1 MRPIKLTMNAF
12 GPFVNQAEIDFS
24 LIDRDGIFLVTGQTG
39 AGKTTIFDAIT
50 FALYGSASGSTR
62 ESDTFRSDFAS
73 PKEETYV
80 EFTFELNLEHY
91 TIRRSPK
98 YLRDGYKTENKHQ
111 ATLTLPNG
119 SIVDGLADVEAQV
132 MRIIGLSESQ
142 FRQIVMIAQGEFTK
156 LLFAESKVKE
166 VIFRK
171 IFSTEIYN
179 QITEELKSRSSALKI
194 EMSNKEAA
202 LDEIYNGLVVSHD
215 PELESLLLQKRKQAS
230 LILSK
235 LNTLNEAD
243 SEKQKEFKK
252 TLDLLEKNIHLQI
265 STIEQC
271 KAINND
277 FAEREQLQKRLNEL
291 LAQGSVI
298 AELSGRIEKAQRAS
312 LVNQFYSA
320 YQKDS
325 AHTKRVYQLNIELN
339 AKQDTLNLTQ
349 KEVEQQFAQ
358 ISTQYLKKPAI
369 DENINLLNQLLRDI
383 ERKAALSI
391 QLQQSIRSAKE
402 QTLLETNIL
411 TEKSLIEA
419 SLRLAET
426 ELKTGPQ
433 LHQDRYKTETEI
445 TVLNQQINQLNE
457 AKKKLRDFQ
466 AAQVLYNQEMQH
478 LQAIESKWIQKN
490 NTYNEAE
497 SLLRL
502 SEIGIIANMLMP
514 NEPCPVCGSL
524 DHPHPAMRAEG
535 ALSQQE
541 LEGLKE
547 EVNSAQKER
556 EKQFTLTQEQKSNV
570 MSLQSVLGQYALTVT
585 LDESIDVKITDTE
598 AQRSALITHAEEL
611 KLKLTEIQQKL
622 IQLEQLE
629 KISERQKTE
638 LEKIQGMLQSTQMKI
653 QSINLQIA
661 AQQAIIDSI
670 KIELPDGCSSTE
682 DVIRTVETKKVLS
695 QQLETSYTAAVKKT
709 EEMRKSMDLLA
720 GEIKS
725 NQAEYKIASAQELT
739 SKENYLTSRSE
750 QGFENEDTFKSAI
763 LEQRSFNEM
772 SAKVTAY
779 RNDQQVLQERI
790 ATLVMKLEGK
800 SLSNIEELTV
810 FLNRDQLDYAQRNS
824 EASTYNSQLENNKH
838 RTKRL
843 LTETVQL
850 EKLET
855 TFKTLDKLRRAS
867 SGQNDKKLSLER
879 YVLAMYFDKILE
891 AANYRLDKIT
901 YGRYKFYRRED
912 IGGGARQQ
920 GLDLNVLDYET
931 GKERDVKTLSGG
943 ESFKAA
949 LSLALG
955 CSDVIQSFSGGIE
968 LNTLFIDEGFSTLD
982 PESLDQAL
990 KALLELKHDNKLI
1003 GVISHVQELK
1013 DKIDAKI
1020 IVKKANV
1027 GSIIEYEN

>member
-24 LIDRDGIFLVTGQTG
+24 RIDHDGIFLVTGQTG
-39 AGKTTIFDAIT
+39 AGKTTIFDAIS

-80 EFTFELNLEHY
+80 EFTFELNQEHY

-98 YLRDGYKTENKHQ
+98 YLREGYKTENKHQ

-119 SIVDGLADVEAQV
+119 EIIDGLAEVEAQV

-202 LDEIYNGLVVSHD
+202 LDEIYNGLLVSHD
-215 PELESLLLQKRKQAS
+215 PELESLLAQKRKQAS
-230 LILSK
+230 LILAK
-235 LNTLNEAD
+235 LTTLNEAD

-252 TLDLLEKNIHLQI
+252 TLDLLEKNIHRQI

-271 KAINND
+271 KAVNND
-277 FAEREQLQKRLNEL
+277 FAEREQLQKRLDEL
-291 LAQGSVI
+291 LVQGTVI
-298 AELSGRIEKAQRAS
+298 GELSAKIEQAQRAA

-325 AHTKRVYQLNIELN
+325 AHTQRVYQLSIELN
-339 AKQDTLNLTQ
+339 TNQDSLNFT
-349 KEVEQQFAQ
+349 KIEVEEQFAQ
-358 ISTQYLKKPAI
+358 VSTQYLKKPAI

-383 ERKAALSI
+383 ERKSALST
-391 QLQQSIRSAKE
+391 QLKQSIRNADD
-402 QTLLETNIL
+402 QRLLETNVL
-411 TEKSLIEA
+411 TEKNTIET

-433 LHQDRYKTETEI
+433 VHQDRYQTETEI
-445 TVLNQQINQLNE
+445 TLLTQQINQLTE
-457 AKKKLRDFQ
+457 AKKKLGEFQ
-466 AAQVLYNQEMQH
+466 AAQVRYNQEVQH
-478 LQAIESKWIQKN
+478 LQAIESNWIQKN

-502 SEIGIIANMLMP
+502 SEIGIIANTLMP
-514 NEPCPVCGSL
+514 NEPCPVCGSP

-535 ALSQQE
+535 ALSQPE
-541 LEGLKE
+541 LEVLKE
-547 EVNSAQKER
+547 EVSSVQKER
-556 EKQFTLTQEQKSNV
+556 EKQFTLSQEQKSNV
-570 MSLQSVLGQYALTVT
+570 MSLQSVLRQYALTVT
-585 LDESIDVKITDTE
+585 LDESVDVKITETE
-598 AQRSALITHAEEL
+598 VQRSELIHHVEQL
-611 KLKLTEIQQKL
+611 KLYLKEIQQKL
-622 IQLEQLE
+622 VHLEQTE
-629 KISERQKTE
+629 KTSERQKLE
-638 LEKIQGMLQSTQMKI
+638 LEKIQTTLQSTQTKI

-661 AQQAIIDSI
+661 AQQAIIESI
-670 KIELPDGCSSTE
+670 KIELPEGCLSTE
-682 DVIRTVETKKVLS
+682 DVVRTVESNKKLS
-695 QQLETSYTAAVKKT
+695 QQLETSYTAAGKKT
-709 EEMRKSMDLLA
+709 EEMRKSMDQLA

-725 NQAEYKIASAQELT
+725 NQAETKIASAQELT
-739 SKENYLTSRSE
+739 SKENYLTARSE
-750 QGFENEDTFKSAI
+750 QGFANEETFKSAI

-772 SAKVTAY
+772 SDKVNQY
-779 RNDQQVLQERI
+779 HKDRQVLQERI

-800 SLSNIEELTV
+800 SLSNIDELTV
-810 FLNRDQLDYAQRNS
+810 NLNRDQLDYADRNR
-824 EASTYNSQLENNKH
+824 EASSYNAQLENNKH

-843 LTETVQL
+843 LTETGQL
-850 EKLET
+850 DKLET

-968 LNTLFIDEGFSTLD
+968 LNTLFIDEGFGTLD

-1020 IVKKANV
+1020 IVKKANI

>member
-1 MRPIKLTMNAF
+1 MRPIKLTMNSF
-12 GPFVNQAEIDFS
+12 GPFVNRAEIDFS

-80 EFTFELNLEHY
+80 EFTFELNQEHY

-119 SIVDGLADVEAQV
+119 EIVDGLADVEAQV

-202 LDEIYNGLVVSHD
+202 LEEIYNGLVVSHD
-215 PELESLLLQKRKQAS
+215 PELESLLVQKRKQAS

-235 LNTLNEAD
+235 LNTLIETD
-243 SEKQKEFKK
+243 SEKQKQFKK

-271 KAINND
+271 KSVNND
-277 FAEREQLQKRLNEL
+277 FAEREQLQKRLDEL
-291 LAQGSVI
+291 LSQRAVI
-298 AELSGRIEKAQRAS
+298 AELTDRIEKAQRAS

-325 AHTKRVYQLNIELN
+325 AHTQRVYQLSIELK
-339 AKQDTLNLTQ
+339 AKQDTLDLTQ
-349 KEVEQQFAQ
+349 KEVEEQFIQ
-358 ISTQYLKKPAI
+358 VSTHYLKKPEI
-369 DENINLLNQLLRDI
+369 DENINSLNQLLRDI
-383 ERKAALSI
+383 ERKAALTI
-391 QLQQSIRSAKE
+391 QLQQSIRSAKN

-411 TEKSLIEA
+411 TEKSTIEA
-419 SLRLAET
+419 SLRLAEV
-426 ELKTGPQ
+426 ELKTGPL
-433 LHQDRYKTETEI
+433 LHQERYKTETEI
-445 TVLNQQINQLNE
+445 TVLTQQINQLTE

-466 AAQVLYNQEMQH
+466 AAQVLYNQERQN
-478 LQAIESKWIQKN
+478 LQAIESTWIQKN
-490 NTYNEAE
+490 NTYNETE

-502 SEIGIIANMLMP
+502 SEIGIIANTLVM

-541 LEGLKE
+541 LEVLKL
-547 EVNSAQKER
+547 EVSSVQKER
-556 EKQFTLTQEQKSNV
+556 EKQFALMQEKKSGV

-585 LDESIDVKITDTE
+585 LDESVDGKITDTE

-611 KLKLTEIQQKL
+611 KLKLNEIQQKL
-622 IQLEQLE
+622 IRLEQLE
-629 KISERQKTE
+629 KTGERQKIE
-638 LEKIQGMLQSTQMKI
+638 LEKIQGTLQSTQMKI

-670 KIELPDGCSSTE
+670 KIELPEGCSSSE
-682 DVIRTVETKKVLS
+682 DVVRTVETKKALS
-695 QQLETSYTAAVKKT
+695 QQLEVAYTAAVKKT

-725 NQAEYKIASAQELT
+725 NQAETTIASAQELT
-739 SKENYLTSRSE
+739 SKENYRTSRSE
-750 QGFENEDTFKSAI
+750 QGFENEDTFKAAI
-763 LEQRSFNEM
+763 LEQRSLNEM

-790 ATLVMKLEGK
+790 ATLGMKLEGK

-810 FLNRDQLDYAQRNS
+810 ILNRDQVDYAERNR
-824 EASTYNSQLENNKH
+824 EASTYNAQLENNKQRYH
-838 RTKRL
+838 RL

-968 LNTLFIDEGFSTLD
+968 LNTLFIDEGFGTLD

-1020 IVKKANV
+1020 IVKKANI